1 MRGALRTSTLVRS
14 GRAWPRNCGLPLS
27 RRAPP
32 QLLCAPLALRNCASS
47 APAAAAAAAAKPPA
61 TPDDGPSEAL
71 RRAWGFLWDE
81 AEPALRRRTAAALML
96 MVGAKLTVI
105 QVPFLF
111 KHAIDGLA
119 LDPSAAALLPDGVP
133 LVVLTPPLLM
143 VAYGAARAAAEGMAQ
158 LRSSLFASVTE
169 AAAQRTAVNTFR
181 HLHAMDLSFHL
192 SRQTGALSRTVERG
206 TKAVGVLLST
216 TVLHVLPTA
225 FEVSVVSALLYRN
238 CGGAFAAT
246 TLATLALYSAFTFG
260 VTRWRTQIR
269 RDQNRAETAAA
280 QSFVDSLLNFET
292 VKYFDATAHE
302 ERRYDASLST
312 YRQAAL
318 KTAGS
323 LALLNFGQSVI
334 FSGGLATCLVL
345 AAQEVA
351 AGTMT
356 IGDVV
361 MVHGLV
367 FQVSIP
373 LNLLGMVYNQV
384 RQSSTDMAALLK
396 LLGETPAVASA
407 PGAPPLAVACGSL
420 RFDGVS
426 FGYADDAPPLLKGL
440 SFDVP
445 AGSTLAIVG
454 GSGSGKSTILRLLY
468 RFYDARAGRVLID
481 GQDVRD
487 VDVDSLRS
495 AIAVVPQDVVLFNE
509 SLLYNLRYGRPEATL
524 DEAKA
529 AARLAQLDRAIERMP
544 KGYDTVVGERGLKLS
559 GRSGGHDRARA
570 AQEGADPALRRGTS
584 AVDTVT
590 EHAIFTHLRD
600 ATRRAADVRDDR
612 PPPLDRRRRRP
623 HHRAEQGRARRE
635 RHARRAPPAGRR
647 VRADVGAAAGRGR
660 PRLDRYDELAPAVA
674 PRFGLSLCRRS
685 HYRRRLRW

>member
-1 MRGALRTSTLVRS
+1 
-14 GRAWPRNCGLPLS
+14 
-27 RRAPP
+27 
-32 QLLCAPLALRNCASS
+32 
-47 APAAAAAAAAKPPA
+47 
-61 TPDDGPSEAL
+61 
-71 RRAWGFLWDE
+71 
-81 AEPALRRRTAAALML
+81 ML

-280 QSFVDSLLNFET
+280 QSFVDSLINFET

-302 ERRYDASLST
+302 ERRYDASLSHVPPGGAQDG
-312 YRQAAL
+312 RRSP
-318 KTAGS
+318 G
-323 LALLNFGQSVI
+323 LNFGQSVI
-334 FSGGLATCLVL
+334 FSGGLAVSMMLVL
-345 AAQEVA
+345 AAQVA
-351 AGTMT
+351 AGRHDDDRRRRDGAT
-356 IGDVV
+356 GSSSRCPAAL
-361 MVHGLV
+361 H
-367 FQVSIP
+367 P
-373 LNLLGMVYNQV
+373 LGMVYNQV

-396 LLGETPAVASA
+396 LLGETPPRSSP
-407 PGAPPLAVACGSL
+407 PGAPPLAAAGGSL
-420 RFDGVS
+420 RFDGVH
-426 FGYADDAPPLLKGL
+426 FGLRGRRAAAAQG
-440 SFDVP
+440 
-445 AGSTLAIVG
+445 ACRSTCRRARRSRSSAVA
-454 GSGSGKSTILRLLY
+454 
-468 RFYDARAGRVLID
+468 ARASR
-481 GQDVRD
+481 
-487 VDVDSLRS
+487 RS
-495 AIAVVPQDVVLFNE
+495 CGCSTA
-509 SLLYNLRYGRPEATL
+509 STTRGRPRAHRRPGH
-524 DEAKA
+524 
-529 AARLAQLDRAIERMP
+529 AARRTSRRCGRRGWCRRTSCSSTSRCCTTCGTAARRRRSTRRRRRRGARGPRDRGMP

-559 GRSGGHDRARA
+559 AARSSGSRSRARA
-570 AQEGADPALRRGTS
+570 AQEGADPPLRRGDVGGRHGDR
-584 AVDTVT
+584 ARDL
-590 EHAIFTHLRD
+590 HPPARRD
-600 ATRRAADVRDDR
+600 ARRAADVRDDR

-623 HHRAEQGRARRE
+623 HHRVEQGRARRE
-635 RHARRAPPAGRR
+635 RHARRAPPARRR
-647 VRADVGAAAGRGR
+647 VRATWALQQGEGGPDWTGTTS
-660 PRLDRYDELAPAVA
+660 
-674 PRFGLSLCRRS
+674 SLP
-685 HYRRRLRW
+685 L

>member
-1 MRGALRTSTLVRS
+1 MREPSGCTARRSRAL
-14 GRAWPRNCGLPLS
+14 GPRV
-27 RRAPP
+27 AA
-32 QLLCAPLALRNCASS
+32 QLRCAAVAAR
-47 APAAAAAAAAKPPA
+47 AAAATVRAARRAQLREQRAGGRRGRRGPPA

-119 LDPSAAALLPDGVP
+119 IDPSAAALLPDGVP

-280 QSFVDSLLNFET
+280 QSFVDSLINFET

-407 PGAPPLAVACGSL
+407 PGAPPLAAAGGSL

-487 VDVDSLRS
+487 VDVDSLRA

-529 AARLAQLDRAIERMP
+529 AARLAQLDRAIEGMP

-559 GRSGGHDRARA
+559 GGEKQRLAIARA
-570 AQEGADPALRRGTS
+570 LLKKAPILLCDEATS

-600 ATRRAADVRDDR
+600 ATRDERRTCVMIAHRLSTVVDADRIIV
-612 PPPLDRRRRRP
+612 LNK
-623 HHRAEQGRARRE
+623 G
-635 RHARRAPPAGRR
+635 
-647 VRADVGAAAGRGR
+647 
-660 PRLDRYDELAPAVA
+660 ELAESGTHAELLRLGGEYARMWALQQGEGGPDWT
-674 PRFGLSLCRRS
+674 GTTSSLP
-685 HYRRRLRW
+685 L